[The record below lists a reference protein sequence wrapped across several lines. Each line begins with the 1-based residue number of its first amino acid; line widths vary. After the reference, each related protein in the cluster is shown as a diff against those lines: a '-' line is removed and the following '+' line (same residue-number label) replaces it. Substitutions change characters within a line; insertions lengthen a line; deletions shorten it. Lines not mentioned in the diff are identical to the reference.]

1 MLGGRRVFGSQITW
15 TLENLRHISHSA
27 SLRLLR
33 KKHKQLSLAEEHSEK
48 RAHDVEHC
56 KRQLE
61 HHVLPFF
68 AELKENMGD
77 EFSYSHQID
86 IHDHKPVGVSFRIGD
101 GSPVTITT
109 AFGNIIVARRG
120 HQWHLKGHRVCL
132 PAGRR
137 TIYFEFWGSNARKDG
152 QAHRDDDQQHWPVIA
167 PPGEGH
173 GTACLR

>member
-1 MLGGRRVFGSQITW
+1 MDARELAAHFAQ
-15 TLENLRHISHSA
+15 
-27 SLRLLR
+27 RLAAAVAE
-33 KKHKQLSLAEEHSEK
+33 KHKQLSLAEEHSEK

-109 AFGNIIVARRG
+109 AFGNIIVARVG
-120 HQWHLKGHRVCL
+120 TSGTSK
-132 PAGRR
+132 
-137 TIYFEFWGSNARKDG
+137 
-152 QAHRDDDQQHWPVIA
+152 
-167 PPGEGH
+167 
-173 GTACLR
+173 GTAFVYPPDAEPYISNSGDLTPEKMAKLIEMMISNIGRS